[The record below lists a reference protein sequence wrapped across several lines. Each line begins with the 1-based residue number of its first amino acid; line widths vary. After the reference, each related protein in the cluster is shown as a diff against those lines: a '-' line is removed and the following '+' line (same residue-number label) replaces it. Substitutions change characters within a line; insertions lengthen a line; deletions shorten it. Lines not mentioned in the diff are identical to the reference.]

1 MEKVKYIDGLRGLA
15 SIIVVL
21 SHFVVFFYPS
31 LYTGDPGEARFVS
44 KLDIVIAGTPLNLIY
59 NGNFAVCIFFL
70 LSGYVLS
77 YKFFKTND
85 YEHVI
90 SGAFRR
96 YFRLLIPVLAVNIVT
111 FVLMKENLFFN
122 RQVGDIIGSHWWLNQ
137 QWSFNPT
144 ISNLLRESFL
154 GVFFLQADNYN
165 PAQWTMTYE
174 LLGSFLVF
182 AILALF
188 GRYKNRNFV
197 YFILCC
203 VFFQSYFLAFL
214 AGLIICD
221 LSINGFIEAFG
232 KKAFKWVL
240 IGLIFGSYPAG
251 MDVSNTIYRLFD
263 FSAVYD
269 APIIYNMPLFYHIL
283 GSVCFFLVLINSERL
298 QRFFSAK
305 PLVLLG
311 RMSFSVYLIH
321 LPIMGT
327 FSAFIFTALRRNTSD
342 TAAFAVTFVSSAALI
357 LIVSFIMNKF
367 VDETGVRLTQML
379 YNLFN
384 DKLLKRLMRLK
395 PPRIISGT
403 PK

>member
-1 MEKVKYIDGLRGLA
+1 MEKVKYIEGLRGLA

-21 SHFVVFFYPS
+21 SHFAVFFYPS
-31 LYTGDPGEARFVS
+31 LYTGDASEARFVS

-77 YKFFKTND
+77 YKYFKTND
-85 YEHVI
+85 YEYVI

-96 YFRLLIPVLAVNIVT
+96 YFRLLIPVLAINIIT
-111 FVLMKENLFFN
+111 FVLMREGLFFN
-122 RQVGDIIGSHWWLNQ
+122 KQVGYSIGSTWWLNQ
-137 QWSFNPT
+137 QWAFSPT
-144 ISNLLRESFL
+144 VSNLLKESFI

-174 LLGSFLVF
+174 LLGSYLVF

-188 GRYKNRNFV
+188 GRYKHRNFV

-203 VFFQSYFLAFL
+203 VFFQTYFLAFI

-221 LSINGFIEAFG
+221 LSINGFIETFG

-251 MDVSNTIYRLFD
+251 MDVSNTIYKIFD

-269 APIIYNMPLFYHIL
+269 VPIIYNMPLFYHIL

-305 PLVLLG
+305 PLLLLG
-311 RMSFSVYLIH
+311 RMSFSIYLVH

-327 FSAFIFTALRRNTSD
+327 FSGFMFIMLHRSMGD
-342 TAAFAVTFVSSAALI
+342 IAAFAVTFVSSLVLI
-357 LIVSFIMNKF
+357 LAVAFIMNKF
-367 VDETGVRLTQML
+367 VDEKGIRLTQLM
-379 YNLFN
+379 YDLFN
-384 DKLLKRLMRLK
+384 DKILKRFKRLILQS
-395 PPRIISGT
+395 IISGSL
-403 PK
+403 K

>member
-1 MEKVKYIDGLRGLA
+1 MEGLRGLA

-31 LYTGDPGEARFVS
+31 LYTGDPSEARFVS

-77 YKFFKTND
+77 YKFFRTND

-96 YFRLLIPVLAVNIVT
+96 YFRLLIPVLAINIVT

-122 RQVGDIIGSHWWLNQ
+122 KQVGNLTGSTWWLNQ
-137 QWSFNPT
+137 QWSFAPT
-144 ISNLLRESFL
+144 VSNLLRESFL

-165 PAQWTMTYE
+165 PAQWTMMYE
-174 LLGSFLVF
+174 LLGSYLVF

-203 VFFQSYFLAFL
+203 VFFQTYFLAFI

-221 LSINGFIEAFG
+221 LNINGFIEAFS

-251 MDVSNTIYRLFD
+251 MDVSNTIYRIFD

-269 APIIYNMPLFYHIL
+269 APIIYNLPLFYHIL

-305 PLVLLG
+305 PLLLLG
-311 RMSFSVYLIH
+311 RMSFSIYLVH

-327 FSAFIFTALRRNTSD
+327 FSGFMFVSLHRSMNDS
-342 TAAFAVTFVSSAALI
+342 AAFAVTFVSSVVLI
-357 LIVSFIMNKF
+357 LIVSFIMSRF
-367 VDETGVRLTQML
+367 VDEKGVRLTQSM

-384 DKLLKRLMRLK
+384 DRILKRFRHLI
-395 PPRIISGT
+395 PPGVISGT